1 LGRRE
6 VVPLRPPFAAPKP
19 EEQRLS
25 ALAPFS
31 EPDIATGS
39 AIDVSD
45 NVNAVKLFTPEGSAE
60 GCADS
65 TCLPAAQV
73 GADSESKRQLTP
85 EERWAGAVD
94 FVRAQSPRHGKSL
107 SFARFVGLSEDT
119 LRLAF
124 PKEAS
129 FHRATVFGASRVL
142 IEKQL
147 STHWGQNVRLVEA
160 AAESLVGTNLSIAET
175 EASQRLVR
183 ENDIESKVRAHPA
196 TRAIL
201 ESLGGAIEH
210 IQVLEVTRPEAT
222 AEPLPR
228 DEDN

>member
-1 LGRRE
+1 MARTAH
-6 VVPLRPPFAAPKP
+6 V
-19 EEQRLS
+19 S
-25 ALAPFS
+25 AQ
-31 EPDIATGS
+31 PDIATVS
-39 AIDVSD
+39 PSNTSD
-45 NVNAVKLFTPEGSAE
+45 NVNNVRLSTAEGSAD
-60 GCADS
+60 GCADAS
-65 TCLPAAQV
+65 CLPGVDAAV
-73 GADSESKRQLTP
+73 GTEGKPPLTP
-85 EERWAGAVD
+85 EQQWASAVD

-129 FHRATVFGASRVL
+129 FHRATVFGGSRVL

-147 STHWGQNVRLVEA
+147 STHWGQNIRLVEA
-160 AAESLVGTNLSIAET
+160 AAESLAGTGLSIAET

-183 ENDIESKVRAHPA
+183 ENDIEGKVRAHPA
-196 TRAIL
+196 TRAII

-222 AEPLPR
+222 SEPLPR
-228 DEDN
+228 EDEG